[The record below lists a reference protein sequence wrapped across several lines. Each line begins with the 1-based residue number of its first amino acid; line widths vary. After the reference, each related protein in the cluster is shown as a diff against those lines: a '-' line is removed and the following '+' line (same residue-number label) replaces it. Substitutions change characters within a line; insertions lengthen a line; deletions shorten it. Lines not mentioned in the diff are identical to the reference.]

1 MIDNSGLEKANDAVK
16 LWIETKNDVYFTQI
30 YNAYRNLLINY
41 VKRIVHDDD
50 VAKDIIQDTF
60 VSVVRNIHQYDP
72 IRGKFSTW
80 IYNIAKNSAFAHLNV
95 EKKQDTIRDNGS
107 KFLYNVSGLQTS
119 EKSQDDEPKEQFIDN
134 SVPSETK
141 DDEDMFKNIMQIT
154 LQEIANLTDKYRDF
168 VYDRE
173 IRGLSYEEIA
183 IRYDTKLNTVKSK
196 IRIGREIIAEK
207 VFSYLKESGIDPE
220 SLPNVVKNSKWQ

>member
-1 MIDNSGLEKANDAVK
+1 
-16 LWIETKNDVYFTQI
+16 
-30 YNAYRNLLINY
+30 
-41 VKRIVHDDD
+41 
-50 VAKDIIQDTF
+50 
-60 VSVVRNIHQYDP
+60 
-72 IRGKFSTW
+72 
-80 IYNIAKNSAFAHLNV
+80 
-95 EKKQDTIRDNGS
+95 
-107 KFLYNVSGLQTS
+107 
-119 EKSQDDEPKEQFIDN
+119 
-134 SVPSETK
+134 
-141 DDEDMFKNIMQIT
+141 MFKNIMQIT

>member
-30 YNAYRNLLINY
+30 YNAYKHLLINY

-95 EKKQDTIRDNGS
+95 EKRQDSIRDNGS

-119 EKSQDDEPKEQFIDN
+119 EKSVEDEPKEQYIEN

-141 DDEDMFKNIMQIT
+141 DDEDMFKTIMQIT
-154 LQEIANLTDKYRDF
+154 LQEILNLTDKYRDF

-183 IRYDTKLNTVKSK
+183 TRYDTKLNTVKSK
-196 IRIGREIIAEK
+196 IRLGREIIAEK
-207 VFSYLKESGIDPE
+207 VFSYLNESGIDPE
-220 SLPNVVKNSKWQ
+220 SLPNIIKNSKWQ

>member
-30 YNAYRNLLINY
+30 YNAYRNILINY

-119 EKSQDDEPKEQFIDN
+119 EKSQDDEPKEQYIDN

-141 DDEDMFKNIMQIT
+141 EDEDMFKTIMQIT
-154 LQEIANLTDKYRDF
+154 LQEILNLTDKYRDF

-183 IRYDTKLNTVKSK
+183 TRYDTKLNTVKSK

>member
-119 EKSQDDEPKEQFIDN
+119 EKSQDDEPKEQYIDN

-141 DDEDMFKNIMQIT
+141 DDEDMFKTIMQIT
-154 LQEIANLTDKYRDF
+154 LQEILNLTDKYRDF

-183 IRYDTKLNTVKSK
+183 TRYDTKLNTVKSK

>member
-119 EKSQDDEPKEQFIDN
+119 EKSQDDEPKEQYIDN

-141 DDEDMFKNIMQIT
+141 DDEDMFKTIMQIT
-154 LQEIANLTDKYRDF
+154 LQEILNLTDKYRDF

>member
-60 VSVVRNIHQYDP
+60 VSVVRNIHQYNP

-80 IYNIAKNSAFAHLNV
+80 IYNIAKNSAFAHLNI

-119 EKSQDDEPKEQFIDN
+119 EKLQDDELKEQFIDN

>member
-119 EKSQDDEPKEQFIDN
+119 EKLQDDEPKEQFIDN

>member
-80 IYNIAKNSAFAHLNV
+80 IYNIAKNSAFAHLNI

-119 EKSQDDEPKEQFIDN
+119 EKLQDDELKEQFIDN

>member
-30 YNAYRNLLINY
+30 YNAYKHLLINY

-95 EKKQDTIRDNGS
+95 EKRQDSIRDNGS

-119 EKSQDDEPKEQFIDN
+119 EKSVEDEPNEKYVDN
-134 SVPSETK
+134 SAPSETS
-141 DDEDMFKNIMQIT
+141 ENEEMFKTVMQIT
-154 LQEIANLTDKYRDF
+154 LQEILNLTDKYRDF

-183 IRYDTKLNTVKSK
+183 TRYDTKLNTVKSK
-196 IRIGREIIAEK
+196 IRLGREIIAEK
-207 VFSYLKESGIDPE
+207 VFSYLNESGIDPE
-220 SLPNVVKNSKWQ
+220 SLPNIIKNSKWQ

>member
-60 VSVVRNIHQYDP
+60 VSVVRNIHQYNP

-119 EKSQDDEPKEQFIDN
+119 EKSQDDEPKEQYIDN

>member
-119 EKSQDDEPKEQFIDN
+119 EKSQDDEPKEQYIDN

>member
-30 YNAYRNLLINY
+30 YNAYRNILINY

-119 EKSQDDEPKEQFIDN
+119 EKSQDDDPKDQYIDD
-134 SVPSETK
+134 SAPSETK
-141 DDEDMFKNIMQIT
+141 DDEDMFKTIMQIT
-154 LQEIANLTDKYRDF
+154 LQEILNLTDKYRDF

-220 SLPNVVKNSKWQ
+220 TLPNIVKNSKWQ

>member
-119 EKSQDDEPKEQFIDN
+119 EKSQDDEPKEQYIDN

-141 DDEDMFKNIMQIT
+141 EDEDMFKTIMQIT
-154 LQEIANLTDKYRDF
+154 LQEILNLTDKYRDF

>member
-119 EKSQDDEPKEQFIDN
+119 EKSQDDEPKEQYIDN

-141 DDEDMFKNIMQIT
+141 EDEDMFKTIMQIT
-154 LQEIANLTDKYRDF
+154 LQEILNLTDKYRDF

-183 IRYDTKLNTVKSK
+183 TRYDTKLNTVKSK

>member
-60 VSVVRNIHQYDP
+60 VSVVRNIHQYNP

>member
-107 KFLYNVSGLQTS
+107 KFLYNDSGLQTS

>member
-16 LWIETKNDVYFTQI
+16 LWIETKDDVYFTQI

-119 EKSQDDEPKEQFIDN
+119 EKSQDDDPKDQYIDD
-134 SVPSETK
+134 SAPSETK
-141 DDEDMFKNIMQIT
+141 DDEDMFKTIMQIT
-154 LQEIANLTDKYRDF
+154 LQEILNLTDKYRDF

-220 SLPNVVKNSKWQ
+220 TLPNIVKNSKWQ

>member
-60 VSVVRNIHQYDP
+60 VSVVRNIHQYNP

-119 EKSQDDEPKEQFIDN
+119 EKLQDDEPKEQFIDN